1 MEKRFYVCKH
11 CGNMVGMIKNAGVP
25 IICCGEPMAELTANT
40 VEASQEKHLPVYTM
54 EGGVLKV
61 QVGSAEHPMLA
72 EHYIEWIILETTKGV
87 YRKNLNPGE
96 KPEAT
101 FVLEEGEKVVSTYE
115 YCNLHGLW
123 VK

>member
-1 MEKRFYVCKH
+1 MKFYYCKH
-11 CGNMVGMIKNAGVP
+11 CKNIITFVKEVNPNIVCCNEKMVELVP
-25 IICCGEPMAELTANT
+25 GSVDAAH
-40 VEASQEKHLPVYTM
+40 EKHIPVDDIN
-54 EGGVLKV
+54 ENKV
-61 QVGSAEHPMLA
+61 TVCIGSVEHPMQV

>member
-1 MEKRFYVCKH
+1 MKFYYCKH
-11 CGNMVGMIKNAGVP
+11 CKNIITFVKEVNPNIVCCNEKMVELVP
-25 IICCGEPMAELTANT
+25 GSVDVAH
-40 VEASQEKHLPVYTM
+40 EKHIPVVDIN
-54 EGGVLKV
+54 ENKV
-61 QVGSAEHPMLA
+61 TVCIGSVEHPMQV